1 MPPSLTKVTPRVPA
15 KLDRIVARA
24 LAKNPGD
31 RYDSALEM
39 ANELIAVRAS
49 LHAGAPPAHML
60 SLRATIDTA
69 LASERSAASVR
80 RRRRR
85 AVVYGAGALAAVALL
100 VAGWSLAPRAAP
112 SRPAAPATGRSAVP
126 PADSTAALEA
136 TTHRPAMAKPAEP
149 PPRSDASTAHQ
160 SRTTDGSETRLRTRV
175 PPGSGSAPVSGAGA
189 TGAAPRDVRRDPA
202 GPSTA
207 SIPLADTM
215 ARGGSAPPKVS
226 GTPGGGTLPAGEP
239 RPQGPMPLVSAPQS
253 PTAGAANATAPL
265 ASSPAAATSSTGST
279 SAKPDANTAPE
290 IGAAIDAYAHA
301 IESRDVA
308 QLRQAFPAMTAEQQ
322 RAFADFFAGTR
333 SLHASL
339 AVSNLHVDGADA
351 TVRVTGSY
359 EFVTTGG
366 RDNRQAVAFQAELRY
381 ARGAWRLAVIR

>member
-1 MPPSLTKVTPRVPA
+1 
-15 KLDRIVARA
+15 
-24 LAKNPGD
+24 
-31 RYDSALEM
+31 
-39 ANELIAVRAS
+39 
-49 LHAGAPPAHML
+49 
-60 SLRATIDTA
+60 
-69 LASERSAASVR
+69 
-80 RRRRR
+80 
-85 AVVYGAGALAAVALL
+85 
-100 VAGWSLAPRAAP
+100 
-112 SRPAAPATGRSAVP
+112 
-126 PADSTAALEA
+126 
-136 TTHRPAMAKPAEP
+136 
-149 PPRSDASTAHQ
+149 
-160 SRTTDGSETRLRTRV
+160 
-175 PPGSGSAPVSGAGA
+175 
-189 TGAAPRDVRRDPA
+189 
-202 GPSTA
+202 
-207 SIPLADTM
+207 
-215 ARGGSAPPKVS
+215 
-226 GTPGGGTLPAGEP
+226 
-239 RPQGPMPLVSAPQS
+239 MPLVSAPQS

-279 SAKPDANTAPE
+279 SAKPDANAASE

-366 RDNRQAVAFQAELRY
+366 RDNRQAVDFQAELRY